1 MRHERL
7 FTVGELAK
15 KCGVTVRALQYY
27 DNSGLLSPSRHSDG
41 GRRLYGIDDIL
52 RLQQILFYKGFGF
65 PLKEIRDRLMSIRSA
80 KDFAE
85 VLQKQREMVEQQVKY
100 LTETASLMDKTID
113 EICQSKNISMNMVVA
128 MLSATKQDKFFAFV
142 MKHFE
147 QEELEALV
155 STAGAQTHEN
165 KDAPGN
171 ANSWTSLLLRLK
183 ELHSRGADPYG
194 VEGQQLAQD
203 WWDMVMTLTGGDPDL
218 VSSLLQA
225 GEGIDGWPEE
235 VGDVKL
241 AIQDFLSPALG
252 NYLIQ
257 KGITLPEMEGQVK

>member
-41 GRRLYGIDDIL
+41 GRRLYGIDDML

-80 KDFAE
+80 QDFAE
-85 VLQKQREMVEQQVKY
+85 VLQKQREIVEQQIKY
-100 LTETASLMDKTID
+100 LTETASLMDKAID
-113 EICQSKNISMNMVVA
+113 KIRQNKDISMNMVVA
-128 MLSATKQDKFFAFV
+128 ILSATKQDKFFAFV

-155 STAGAQTHEN
+155 STAGTHDTG
-165 KDAPGN
+165 DAPGN
-171 ANSWTSLLLRLK
+171 AWMFLLLRLK

-194 VEGQQLAQD
+194 AEGQQLAKD
-203 WWDMVMTLTGGDPDL
+203 WWDMVMTLTGGDPAL
-218 VSSLLQA
+218 VSSLLKV
-225 GEGIDGWPEE
+225 GDGIDGWPEE

-241 AIQDFLSPALG
+241 AIQELLSPALG
-252 NYLIQ
+252 YYIVQ
-257 KGITLPEMEGQVK
+257 KGITLPGMEGQIK